1 MMALRTQLFL
11 LVLVPLLCAGGALWG
26 LNELRQTSNLV
37 SRGTESSARLAGE
50 LNDFILFLQEPPP
63 GKTAQYQLQATRNRV
78 DTLSKP
84 TPALFDDPEER
95 QALETLTAAPE
106 LLGRQVEQIRRSGV
120 TSLSNRQATQLT
132 EELRRLLKASE
143 TLSAFYNRMLLK
155 AHQRSSQLNLLLL
168 ATALTW
174 PICCSLLL
182 HRTLARPVRQLRE
195 ALNSLAKGHL
205 GLRLTGAPPGELGQL
220 YSAFNSMAEAR
231 QRAEEQARESEVRLK
246 ELLENLQMLAVS
258 LDQNGAVS
266 YCNDYLL
273 EVTGRKR
280 HEVIGKN
287 WFELFIPEPETVRQ
301 LFNQSMQNG
310 QISHHYEN
318 EILTRDGSRR
328 LVAWN
333 NTVNRDASGV
343 ITGTTSIGSD
353 ITDQYNSRLELEQSQ
368 RTLRTLLDANPE
380 SLCLLDRAG
389 TVLSANRT
397 CAQRFNKGVDQL
409 LGSDIFSFASA
420 ETAQMRRAKVEEVF
434 RTGLPLVFN
443 DTRDL
448 WQFENHVN
456 PVTGRDGSV
465 ECVAVLS
472 IDITE
477 KLRAEHDLKRANEE
491 LRQTNDELEKRV
503 AARTEQLTELNSS
516 LQEAKERAEAANATK
531 SEFLANMSH
540 EIRTPMNAILGLAHL
555 ALQTDL
561 TTKQHEYLQIING
574 SAHHLLGV
582 INDILD
588 FSKLEA
594 GKLKIEQTPFL
605 LGEVLDLVMGL
616 SKVQAKEKGLTLT
629 AVIAEGVPDSL
640 QGDQLRLEQILINLL
655 SNAIKFTEQ
664 GQITLRISLAPQ
676 QDNQRQAIVL
686 FSVQDSG
693 IGMDQATLDQLYHPF
708 TQADSSTTRLHGG
721 TGLGLSICKRL
732 VEMMGGEITVQSSPG
747 KGSTFTFSIC
757 FALGARQPR
766 TASRSVRTPLA
777 QRQQSLRGSRLLVV
791 EDQQINLQIAR
802 ELLECAGASVETA
815 SNGEEA
821 LRLVSDHGD
830 NLDAILMDIQMPVM
844 DGYEATRRI
853 REQFSSEQLPI
864 FAMTAHV
871 FDEERTRCL
880 DAGMNDHLPKPLDIK
895 ALFTLLERHIAPAVA
910 GQAGTTLLGSLAD
923 QEITELPDSLPGLN
937 IDTLLERVNQ
947 NRQLLVRLIR
957 LFAHEHHATAAEIK
971 QLIEEADLAAAAR
984 LAHGIKGVA
993 GNLSAHELQQRAA
1006 QLEEALKQGDRDGA
1020 TRLMVPFEQS
1030 LLQVCSAAEQLSSIA
1045 LPAYND
1051 ADGAVDPGSLAG
1063 QLQLLDQLLRSNDL
1077 QAQEVLAQ
1085 LRQRLTAPDDRTAV
1099 ERLGEAID
1107 RLDYH
1112 QALQLLKQLAARHTI
1127 TLMEETE

>member
-1 MMALRTQLFL
+1 MMALRTQLL
-11 LVLVPLLCAGGALWG
+11 LLALVPLLCAGGALWS
-26 LNELRQTSNLV
+26 LIELRRTSEQV
-37 SRGTESSARLAGE
+37 SRAIDRNTRMAGE
-50 LNDFILFLQEPPP
+50 LNDFILFLEEPPP

-84 TPALFDDPEER
+84 APALFDAPAE
-95 QALETLTAAPE
+95 QLALEKLTAAPE
-106 LLGRQVEQIRRSGV
+106 LLGKLVEQIRRSGV
-120 TSLSNRQATQLT
+120 TSLTTRQAAQLT
-132 EELRRLLKASE
+132 QELRLLLKASDD
-143 TLSAFYNRMLLK
+143 LSAYYHRVLLK
-155 AHQRSSQLNLLLL
+155 AHQRNSRTNLALLLGAL
-168 ATALTW
+168 AW
-174 PICCSLLL
+174 LLSGAVL
-182 HRTLARPVRQLRE
+182 LQRTLARPVRQLRE
-195 ALNSLAKGHL
+195 ALNSLTKGHL
-205 GLRLTGAPPGELGQL
+205 GLRLSGAPPGELGQL

-231 QRAEEQARESEVRLK
+231 QRVEEQAREAEARLK
-246 ELLENLQMLAVS
+246 ELLENLQMLVVS
-258 LDQNGAVS
+258 LDQNGAIS

-273 EVTGRKR
+273 ELTGRKR

-301 LFNQSMQNG
+301 LFSETIQNS
-310 QISHHYEN
+310 QITHHYEN

-333 NTVNRDASGV
+333 NTLHRDAGGL

-353 ITDQYNSRLELEQSQ
+353 ITDQHNSRQELEQSQ

-389 TVLSANRT
+389 TVLSANRI
-397 CAQRFNKGVDQL
+397 CAQRLNKGVDQL
-409 LGSDIFSFASA
+409 LGCDIYSFFSGDVALA
-420 ETAQMRRAKVEEVF
+420 RRAKVEEVF
-434 RTGLPLVFN
+434 RTGLPTVFN

-456 PVTGRDGSV
+456 PVTGRDGTV

-491 LRQTNDELEKRV
+491 LRQNNEELEKRV
-503 AARTEQLTELNSS
+503 AARTEQLTVLNSS

-555 ALQTDL
+555 TLQTDL
-561 TTKQHEYLQIING
+561 TSKQHEYLQIING

-594 GKLKIEQTPFL
+594 GRLRIEQTPFL
-605 LGEVLDLVMGL
+605 LGEVLDRVMGL
-616 SKVQAKEKGLTLT
+616 AKVQAKEKGLTLT

-664 GQITLRISLAPQ
+664 GQVTLRISSATQ
-676 QDNQRQAIVL
+676 QDHQRQVILL

-693 IGMDQATLDQLYHPF
+693 IGMDQETLDQLYHPF
-708 TQADSSTTRLHGG
+708 TQADSSITRIHGG

-732 VEMMGGEITVQSSPG
+732 VEMMGGEISVQSSPG
-747 KGSTFTFSIC
+747 KGSTFTFSIS
-757 FALGARQPR
+757 FGLGARQPR

-777 QRQQSLRGSRLLVV
+777 QRKQSLRGSRLLVV

-821 LRLVSDHGD
+821 LRLVADHGD
-830 NLDAILMDIQMPVM
+830 NLDAVLMDIQMPVM

-853 REQFSSEQLPI
+853 RERFSSEQLPI

-880 DAGMNDHLPKPLDIK
+880 EAGMNDHLPKPLDIK
-895 ALFTLLERHIAPAVA
+895 ALFALLERHIAPAVA
-910 GQAGTTLLGSLAD
+910 DQAGTALLGSLAD
-923 QEITELPDSLPGLN
+923 QEITVLPDSLPGLD
-937 IDTLLERVNQ
+937 IDALLERVNQ
-947 NRQLLVRLIR
+947 NRQLLVRLVR
-957 LFAHEHHATAAEIK
+957 LFAHEHHTTTKEIK
-971 QLIEEADLAAAAR
+971 QLIDEADLAAAAR

-993 GNLSAHELQQRAA
+993 GNLSAHELQQHAA
-1006 QLEEALKQGDRDGA
+1006 QLEEALKQGDRDEA
-1020 TRLMVPFEQS
+1020 SRLLVPFEQA
-1030 LLQVCSAAEQLSSIA
+1030 LLQVCSAAEHLSAIA
-1045 LPAYND
+1045 LPSYAD
-1051 ADGAVDPGSLAG
+1051 ADGSPQPDSLAG
-1063 QLQLLDQLLRSNDL
+1063 QMQLLDQLLHSNDL
-1077 QAQEVLAQ
+1077 QAHEILAQ

-1107 RLDYH
+1107 RLDYQ
-1112 QALQLLKQLAARHTI
+1112 QALQLLRQLAVRHTI